1 VDVRDDLGE
10 ARSRL
15 LHYAEA
21 GGAVVILAQSDAA
34 RFARNAPVP
43 YPVEVGTARVS
54 NEASAVEILD
64 PHDDLM
70 QDPNEIRADDFVGWS
85 EERGRNFAQRWDAHF
100 QTLLRMRD
108 PGEPVQ
114 EGALIRARYGRGSVV
129 YTGLS
134 FSRQLPA
141 GAPGALRLLLNLL
154 SSGAE
159 LHH

>member
-1 VDVRDDLGE
+1 VDVRDDVGA

-21 GGAVVILAQSDAA
+21 GGAVVILGQSDAA

-54 NEASAVEILD
+54 NEASAVEMLD
-64 PHDDLM
+64 PKDDLM
-70 QDPNEIRADDFVGWS
+70 QEPNEIKADDFRGWS
-85 EERGRNFAQRWDAHF
+85 EERGRNFAQRWDGHF
-100 QTLLRMRD
+100 QALLRMRD
-108 PGEPVQ
+108 PSQPVQ

-134 FSRQLPA
+134 FSRQIPA
-141 GAPGALRLLLNLL
+141 GVPGALRLLMNLV
-154 SSGAE
+154 SSSAD